1 MRASVQRLDN
11 FRPQGGKEIPMKNVM
26 TLLFVVLSMFAFGCV
41 KKPSSDVQ
49 VIKRGALECKKVE
62 VYDPASNSR
71 VLEDVCNTEDGL
83 RGRTSVRAGY
93 PVVLA
98 SPAEAAL
105 MTATHNPPG
114 KICQDYAV
122 EMSDGSTRME
132 EECLPADARV
142 ITRMPARPPVNLG
155 TSTTRR

>member
-1 MRASVQRLDN
+1 MKSVKML
-11 FRPQGGKEIPMKNVM
+11 I
-26 TLLFVVLSMFAFGCV
+26 LVVLSLFAFGCV

-49 VIKRGALECKKVE
+49 VIKRGTLECKKVE
-62 VYDPASNSR
+62 VYDPATNSR

-105 MTATHNPPG
+105 MTAAHNPTARH
-114 KICQDYAV
+114 CQDYEV
-122 EMSDGSTRME
+122 LMSDGSTRME
-132 EECLPADARV
+132 EECLPANARV
-142 ITRMPARPPVNLG
+142 ITTMPARQPTNLG
-155 TSTTRR
+155 TSTRR